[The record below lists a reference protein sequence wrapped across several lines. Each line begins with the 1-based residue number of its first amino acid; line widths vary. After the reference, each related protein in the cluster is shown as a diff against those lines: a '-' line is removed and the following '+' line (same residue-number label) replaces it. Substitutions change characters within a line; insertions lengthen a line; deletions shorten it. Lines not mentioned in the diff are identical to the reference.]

1 MNNLKLSSE
10 LSLRLDLQSKDE
22 VVLFCA
28 FDIEGNRLF
37 FASSSNLI
45 YKTQLPS
52 LPVSSFVSRTC
63 TFVLASIGALRTIG
77 GGCSG

>member
-22 VVLFCA
+22 VVLFSA

-52 LPVSSFVSRTC
+52 LPVSSFVSRT
-63 TFVLASIGALRTIG
+63 LRLFWHLLML
-77 GGCSG
+77 

>member
-52 LPVSSFVSRTC
+52 LPVNRNLLPNIPFPFLGEVTEN
-63 TFVLASIGALRTIG
+63 TLPH
-77 GGCSG
+77 